1 MGIHTCVCM
10 FVCTCMYRLVYKNM
24 CICNAYVS
32 VCVCVYICMCACV
45 YIYYICGVH
54 VYMCVCVGSSHNVH
68 LHITGL
74 PKSGCSYSVL
84 KVERTLNVHSKAQ
97 QFTMADELG

>member
-32 VCVCVYICMCACV
+32 VCVCVYICMCVYILYMHCACV
-45 YIYYICGVH
+45 YVCGGV
-54 VYMCVCVGSSHNVH
+54 VDIMYTSTSQVFLNQGAVTVC
-68 LHITGL
+68 
-74 PKSGCSYSVL
+74 
-84 KVERTLNVHSKAQ
+84 
-97 QFTMADELG
+97 

>member
-1 MGIHTCVCM
+1 MYVYIYACVH
-10 FVCTCMYRLVYKNM
+10 VCIYIIYAMCM
-24 CICNAYVS
+24 CIC
-32 VCVCVYICMCACV
+32 
-45 YIYYICGVH
+45 
-54 VYMCVCVGSSHNVH
+54 VGSRHNVH

-84 KVERTLNVHSKAQ
+84 KVERTLNVHSRAR